1 MFGTTGANRSATGFR
16 SSPWRC
22 PLGIDNPMRLLRAV
36 STRTEIMKNARAAH
50 LVALLASSLG
60 AAPPPL
66 QALVLADD
74 PYDHAADAAF

>member
-1 MFGTTGANRSATGFR
+1 
-16 SSPWRC
+16 
-22 PLGIDNPMRLLRAV
+22 MRLLRAV